1 MLRREIS
8 FPFKSLYDQNF
19 ILGSLPQFIAQL
31 VTHPDFTK
39 PSLHFFAWLDQN
51 ATVGGMSCRRKNVSL
66 EGQSNLGRPNGHDSC
81 GSDYRKPKAIALCF
95 TAMSW
100 PISKK
105 TEPGCPWLAYHL
117 NLFTR
122 TTKLKN
128 HCP

>member
-51 ATVGGMSCRRKNVSL
+51 ATVGECPAEERMCLWRDNQTL
-66 EGQSNLGRPNGHDSC
+66 EDQMAMTPVAVIIENLRP
-81 GSDYRKPKAIALCF
+81 
-95 TAMSW
+95 
-100 PISKK
+100 
-105 TEPGCPWLAYHL
+105 
-117 NLFTR
+117 
-122 TTKLKN
+122 
-128 HCP
+128 